1 MRRWFSKMSRDDVI
15 DLMIIILPLFL
26 FPVSFIVLREIF
38 ILSMAISVA
47 FMGSLSLVIMLV
59 RGVFYKIMLRGRLS
73 SAMIS
78 SVLATAILY
87 IVFLIGGYLS
97 ILLGLWSYVDSI
109 YLSIEISAKA
119 YKNLL
124 PIILAFIGFMEEI
137 FWRGYVQGYFI
148 ENRLGIRDLTAVLIS
163 TLYYTLVHMPTL
175 NLVLIV
181 GAFFVGVITGI
192 IALRYGVLNS
202 IIVHV
207 LWLEFVIVYM
217 PVPSVL
223 GKLGIL

>member
-1 MRRWFSKMSRDDVI
+1 
-15 DLMIIILPLFL
+15 
-26 FPVSFIVLREIF
+26 

-181 GAFFVGVITGI
+181 GALFVGVITGI

-223 GKLGIL
+223 GKLGML